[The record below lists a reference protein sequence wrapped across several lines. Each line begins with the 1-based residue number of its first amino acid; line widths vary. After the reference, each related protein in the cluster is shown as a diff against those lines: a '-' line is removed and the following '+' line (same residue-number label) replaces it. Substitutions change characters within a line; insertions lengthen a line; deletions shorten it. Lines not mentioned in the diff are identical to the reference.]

1 MSDAARNEEPRLE
14 EAITR
19 LDEIAERLEDPAT
32 PLDDAVR
39 LYEEG
44 LALYRRCAAQLDAA
58 ELRITE
64 LSKALER
71 QSKTT

>member
-1 MSDAARNEEPRLE
+1 LTEPTLE
-14 EAITR
+14 EAIAR
-19 LDEIAERLEDPAT
+19 LEQIAERLEDPGT
-32 PLDDAVR
+32 PLEDAVR

-71 QSKTT
+71 QSRTS

>member
-1 MSDAARNEEPRLE
+1 MNEAEPRLE
-14 EAITR
+14 DAIAR
-19 LDEIAERLEDPAT
+19 LEQIAERLEDPAT

-39 LYEEG
+39 FYEEG

-58 ELRITE
+58 ELRINE

-71 QSKTT
+71 QGRPT

>member
-1 MSDAARNEEPRLE
+1 MTERTPSLE
-14 EAITR
+14 EAIAR
-19 LDEIAERLEDPAT
+19 LEQIAERLEDPGT

-44 LALYRRCAAQLDAA
+44 LVLYRRCAAQLDAA

-71 QSKTT
+71 QAKER

>member
-1 MSDAARNEEPRLE
+1 MTEPAPSLEDAIARLE
-14 EAITR
+14 Q
-19 LDEIAERLEDPAT
+19 IAERLEDPDT
-32 PLDDAVR
+32 PLDEAVR

-44 LALYRRCAAQLDAA
+44 LALYQRCAAQLDAA

-71 QSKTT
+71 QSRPGR

>member
-1 MSDAARNEEPRLE
+1 MSEPEPRLE
-14 EAITR
+14 DAIAR
-19 LDEIAERLEDPAT
+19 LEQIAERLEDPAT
-32 PLDDAVR
+32 PLEDAVR

-44 LALYRRCAAQLDAA
+44 LALYKRCAAQLDSA

-71 QSKTT
+71 QTKAT